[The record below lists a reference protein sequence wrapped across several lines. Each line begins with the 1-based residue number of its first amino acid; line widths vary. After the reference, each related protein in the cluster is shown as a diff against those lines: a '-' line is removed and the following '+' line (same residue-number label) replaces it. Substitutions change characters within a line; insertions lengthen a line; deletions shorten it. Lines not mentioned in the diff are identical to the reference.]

1 MVAAALPLYWKRSQ
15 LSSGVRQPRISQR
28 RMHRLLTMVVSSL
41 TLTGTS
47 LLAQD
52 SAPASASPVV
62 CSYDVCALRLEEG
75 RILQGRQGA
84 EVGRLRWLNATP
96 LLPLVGP
103 SDSARF
109 YAAEF
114 DRRYARGSRWAALG
128 SVSSGVVVAYMID
141 SNYGTASNTS
151 WSRGD
156 WALLG
161 GLVLSI
167 GAGTYGQHQL
177 ERARRGLARAIW
189 WHNRESVSAR

>member
-1 MVAAALPLYWKRSQ
+1 
-15 LSSGVRQPRISQR
+15 
-28 RMHRLLTMVVSSL
+28 MHRLLTIVVSSL
-41 TLTGTS
+41 ALVGAP

-52 SAPASASPVV
+52 AASASTSAAL
-62 CSYDVCALRLEEG
+62 CSYDVCALRVEEG
-75 RILQGRQGA
+75 RILQGRQGQ

-96 LLPLVGP
+96 LLPLVGT

-109 YAAEF
+109 YATDF

-128 SVSSGVVVAYMID
+128 AVSGGVVVAYMMD
-141 SNYGTASNTS
+141 SNYGAGSDTR

-156 WALLG
+156 WALLA

-167 GAGTYGQHQL
+167 GASAYGQHQL

-189 WHNRESVSAR
+189 WHNIESISVR